1 MRKDKIIS
9 KFSNSL
15 LFGWWGLWL
24 ILLLASPIS
33 GTTSSWGDS
42 LIVSLSKKPEYL
54 KRLQPYSLDYLL
66 EWENKIYLVVNP
78 QELQLLQKLDI
89 PFSLEN
95 FEPANNPDSLG
106 SIQTSLNGAYHS
118 YAELEA
124 DLFNLEE
131 THPEC
136 CLLVNLGQSVEG
148 RNIYALKISD
158 NPALEENEPGVVFLG
173 CHHAREWISVEVP
186 FLLAKYLVEH
196 YQRDPSIQKLV
207 DRSEIWIIP
216 LVNPDGLEY
225 SIYFYRYWRKNRRN
239 LGHGLFGVDLNRN
252 YDYQWGRDDIGSS
265 PDPSSNVYR
274 GPSPFSEPESQAIK
288 KFMELHPQL
297 KALVSYHSYS
307 QVILYPWGY
316 TNKPSHLDDL
326 LRFLASTM
334 SQKMEAV
341 FGTKYSYGQSGAS
354 FYLTNGDTTDWALG
368 KFGIPAFTI
377 ELPPIDRF
385 RGGFFN
391 AEADIQKIFQENL
404 PAALF
409 LIDWATQGQTAFT
422 PPSCSWWLK
431 NRNIGESPIT
441 H

>member
-1 MRKDKIIS
+1 MRKDKIIR
-9 KFSNSL
+9 KWLPLFP
-15 LFGWWGLWL
+15 FGWC
-24 ILLLASPIS
+24 LLLSIFLLTSLASGI
-33 GTTSSWGDS
+33 TTSSGEFLVVKIAKNPDHFN
-42 LIVSLSKKPEYL
+42 
-54 KRLQPYSLDYLL
+54 RLQPYSLDYLM
-66 EWENKIYLVVNP
+66 EWEEQIYLVVNLE
-78 QELQLLQKLDI
+78 ELQLLQRLGI
-89 PFSLEN
+89 PFALED
-95 FEPANNPDSLG
+95 FERDKQAS
-106 SIQTSLNGAYHS
+106 SSYIQTSLNGAYHS

-124 DLFNLEE
+124 DLFSLEE
-131 THPEC
+131 THPDI

-186 FLLAKYLVEH
+186 FLLAKYLVEN
-196 YQRDPSIQKLV
+196 YNRDSSIQKLV
-207 DRSEIWIIP
+207 NQSEIWIIP

-252 YDYQWGRDDIGSS
+252 YDYQWGLDNIGSS

-274 GPSPFSEPESQAIK
+274 GPSPFSEPESKAIQ
-288 KFMELHPQL
+288 KFMELHPHL

-316 TNKPSHLDDL
+316 TAEPSPLDDL
-326 LRFLASTM
+326 LQFLASTM
-334 SQKMEAV
+334 SQKMKAV
-341 FGTKYSYGQSGAS
+341 FGTDYTYGQSGAS

-368 KFGIPAFTI
+368 VFGIPAFTI

-385 RGGFFN
+385 RGGFFTS
-391 AEADIQKIFQENL
+391 EADIQKIFEENL

-409 LIDWATQGQTAFT
+409 LIEWALQGDTAFSS
-422 PPSCSWWLK
+422 PLRLPLK
-431 NRNIGESPIT
+431 REEEIREKLIT
-441 H
+441 N